1 MSNSGPAALTGAVL
15 QLAEQAGE
23 QGVAMGTL
31 VDTLEGRGH
40 NAQDVEMVIWGL
52 LSERRL
58 TPSGFLCRTVT
69 RRGGGSQRSRV
80 YEFLLVPWSPNLDH
94 QLELPLEK

>member
-1 MSNSGPAALTGAVL
+1 MSKSGPAALTSAVL
-15 QLAEQAGE
+15 QLAERAGE

-31 VDTLEGRGH
+31 VDTLEARGYD
-40 NAQDVEMVIWGL
+40 ARDVEMVIWGL

-69 RRGGGSQRSRV
+69 RQGRGSQRSRV
-80 YEFLLVPWSPNLDH
+80 YEFLLVPWSANLDH
-94 QLELPLEK
+94 QLELPLEE